1 MHTSMYDKKFAR
13 SVSTMS
19 DFWIPVLK
27 ENVDGCQ
34 EDPDNNKQNGE
45 HRL

>member
-1 MHTSMYDKKFAR
+1 MQTSTYDEKFAG

-34 EDPDNNKQNGE
+34 EDPDNNEQNGE
-45 HRL
+45 HGL